1 MSTIPLAGPRLG
13 LLLALLV
20 SAAATAQ
27 PAVPL
32 TADYAVP
39 GTARYDAIPGLG
51 IPETIED
58 VSLEGDDFFTL
69 GFLVGASYLLRED
82 LTLDFGAFYEF
93 MLDPTEDTIELQPFP
108 NSPPLDGVSTFDG
121 ELVESGLYLSVGL
134 SFVF

>member
-1 MSTIPLAGPRLG
+1 
-13 LLLALLV
+13 
-20 SAAATAQ
+20 
-27 PAVPL
+27 
-32 TADYAVP
+32 
-39 GTARYDAIPGLG
+39 ARYDAIPGLG

>member
-1 MSTIPLAGPRLG
+1 MRSTQLRAVEELPGVTSFPGFFDPAGISKGQTPAIIKYFREAELKHGRVAMLA
-13 LLLALLV
+13 
-20 SAAATAQ
+20 S
-27 PAVPL
+27 
-32 TADYAVP
+32 
-39 GTARYDAIPGLG
+39 
-51 IPETIED
+51 
-58 VSLEGDDFFTL
+58 L